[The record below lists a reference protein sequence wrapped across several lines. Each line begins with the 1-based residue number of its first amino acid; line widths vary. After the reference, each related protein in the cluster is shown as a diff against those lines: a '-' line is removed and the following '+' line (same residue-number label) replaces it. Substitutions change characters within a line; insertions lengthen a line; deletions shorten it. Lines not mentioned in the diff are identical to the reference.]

1 MSMRDILRR
10 HWGKIL
16 LLGLL
21 ASVIAAAPFLALHKP
36 GATTSTLHHCPMHPS
51 YTSDR
56 PGDCPICGMR
66 LVPVPV
72 ASAATPATQSSALP
86 LYVCPMH
93 PEVQQHEPGKCPKCG
108 MDLVKHEGASSLYV
122 CPMHPEVQQHEPG
135 KCPKC
140 GMDLVKQETS
150 GHGAAG
156 GIEGQAAIHATPDQ
170 LALAGVRTAEAVSGA
185 LTNRVRAVGNVVP
198 DETRVRQVTTK
209 VAGWVE
215 RLYVNNV
222 GQQVR
227 AGEPLLD
234 LFSPELLASQEEY
247 LRARKTA
254 EQFERSALPEVR
266 QGGRDLAEAAK
277 KRLELF
283 DVPADFLAEIEKTGV
298 ARRTITL
305 RAPFSGYVTGKAVL
319 EGQRIDA
326 GMPLLTLTDLSRVW
340 VVAQLYEAEARAAR
354 PGRPADVSLQHDAAT
369 RLNGRVSLVYPTVD
383 MQSRTI
389 QVRFEFAN
397 PRLTL
402 KPGMYVNVEL
412 DNDRATGVVV
422 PDSALMDTGARQ
434 IVFVRT
440 AAGTFEPREVKVALR
455 ADGKIVIAQ
464 GLQAGELVAVSANFL
479 LDSESR
485 LRAAIGAP
493 ATGHEGHK

>member
-1 MSMRDILRR
+1 MNTRDILRR

-16 LLGLL
+16 LLVVLAALL
-21 ASVIAAAPFLALHKP
+21 SAAPFLLLHKQ
-36 GATTSTLHHCPMHPS
+36 GAATATLYHCPMHPT

-66 LVPVPV
+66 LVPVPGSSSQRPTV
-72 ASAATPATQSSALP
+72 AAAQD

-108 MDLVKHEGASSLYV
+108 MDLVRQSVEAHDAAEHEA
-122 CPMHPEVQQHEPG
+122 PG
-135 KCPKC
+135 
-140 GMDLVKQETS
+140 S
-150 GHGAAG
+150 AG
-156 GIEGQAAIHATPDQ
+156 GIQGLAPIHATAGQ
-170 LALAGVRTAEAVSGA
+170 LALAGVRTAEAVTGE
-185 LTNRVRAVGNVVP
+185 LTSRVRAVGNVVP

-247 LRARKTA
+247 LRARGTA
-254 EQFERSALPEVR
+254 DQFAKSTLPEVR
-266 QGGRDLAEAAK
+266 QGGQDLADAAK

-283 DVPADFLAEIEKTGV
+283 DVPADFLDRIEKTGV
-298 ARRTITL
+298 AQRVITL
-305 RAPFSGYVTGKAVL
+305 RAPFSGHVTEKMVL

-326 GMPLLTLTDLSRVW
+326 GMPLLTLTDLSKVW
-340 VVAQLYEAEARAAR
+340 VVAQLYEAESRAAR
-354 PGRPADVSLQHDAAT
+354 SGRLAEVSLQHDPST
-369 RLNGRVSLVYPTVD
+369 RLAGRVSLVYPTVD
-383 MQSRTI
+383 TMSRTI

-397 PRLTL
+397 PGLAL

-412 DNDRATGVVV
+412 DSDRIRGVIV
-422 PDSALMDTGARQ
+422 PDSAVMDTGARQ
-434 IVFVRT
+434 VVFVQ
-440 AAGTFEPREVKVALR
+440 AEGGHFEPREVRTALR
-455 ADGKIVIAQ
+455 SDGRIVIAQ
-464 GLQAGELVAVSANFL
+464 GLATGERVAVSANFL